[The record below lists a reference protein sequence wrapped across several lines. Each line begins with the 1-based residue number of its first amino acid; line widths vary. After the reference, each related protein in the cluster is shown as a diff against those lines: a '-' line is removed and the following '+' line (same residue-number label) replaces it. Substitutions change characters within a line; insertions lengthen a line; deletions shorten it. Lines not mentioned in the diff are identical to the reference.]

1 MRKISLIIL
10 TCLVLNSCS
19 FFTKGK
25 KEESTPTPTDSIDF
39 GAEEAKAPQ
48 EEIKVEEAKAP
59 QTEIKVEEQEV
70 VKSQAPDELTPAE
83 NEVKES
89 SIANTPNDITI
100 KDSSGPTSPDSGK
113 EAFYKIQKGDTLMM
127 IAFKIYGDYHK
138 WKDMKKWNMEKLK
151 TKMNPGDSLKYITPE
166 KAFTWQPSGLP
177 YVTKTGDTLG
187 IISKD
192 KYGTPKKWKSIY
204 ENNRPLIQDPNL
216 IFAGFTIYYVPV
228 RDVASEKK

>member
-19 FFTKGK
+19 FFTHGK
-25 KEESTPTPTDSIDF
+25 KEESTARPADSLDF
-39 GAEEAKAPQ
+39 GVEEAKAPQ
-48 EEIKVEEAKAP
+48 EEAKPEEVKAPQEEIKIEEAKAP

-70 VKSQAPDELTPAE
+70 VKSHAPDEVAPAE
-83 NEVKES
+83 NQVNAS
-89 SIANTPNDITI
+89 PIT
-100 KDSSGPTSPDSGK
+100 TSPNSGK
-113 EAFYKIQKGDTLMM
+113 EALYKIQKGDTLMM

-138 WKDMKKWNMEKLK
+138 WKDIKNWNKEKLK
-151 TKMNPGDSLKYITPE
+151 MKMIPGDSLKYLAPE
-166 KAFTWQPSGLP
+166 KEFTWQPAGLP
-177 YVTKTGDTLG
+177 YITKTGDTLG
-187 IISKD
+187 LISKD